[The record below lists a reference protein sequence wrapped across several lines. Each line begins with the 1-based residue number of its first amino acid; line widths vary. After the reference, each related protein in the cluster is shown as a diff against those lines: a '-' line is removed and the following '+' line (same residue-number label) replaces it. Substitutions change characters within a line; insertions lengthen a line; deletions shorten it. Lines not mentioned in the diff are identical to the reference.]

1 MNDNSNKKQNN
12 VHIEQI
18 NPKEKLSEI
27 EKTALRQY
35 SLEKEEELSKTTKFK
50 LLNSKN
56 KKNNDIE
63 LPKRKVSLTDTIKIK
78 ISDLR
83 AKVDETFELP
93 NLKKKKSL
101 YDTVIIKLDDL
112 INHHNALKRYSSK
125 KVTNIEETP
134 VSNKKKF
141 YLFKPKDLSKQ
152 KNFTL
157 NVDSEEF
164 GRQLYNLNKIA
175 LINLSNQKEVVAR
188 KASPLT
194 KLSRVEK
201 VHISKTNYLKY
212 QQKLNKFAINKLYYK
227 FAPKETKKYK
237 IYKYSVILS
246 SLIFFITSAI
256 IVNWFIQ
263 GASINN
269 LSNALTEDTPIESV
283 TDEGNLY
290 NMEAPEG
297 SSQEEAIPKTSLYW
311 KYLNTPLSSVD
322 FTELLKENSD
332 TVGWIIVNNTNI
344 NYPVVQA
351 KDNDYY
357 LKHAFDKSKNTAG
370 WVFADFRDDFDNLG
384 QNTVIY
390 GHGRKDKVMFGSLN
404 DALNAKWYTNEDNQ
418 IIQLSTIKYNT
429 MWQIFSIYK
438 IQAESYYI
446 STNFS
451 NEDSFETF
459 INTMKER
466 SIYDFNVDVSKNDK
480 LLTLSTCFDNKG
492 IRTVIQ
498 AKLVKIQ
505 ER

>member
-1 MNDNSNKKQNN
+1 MNDNSNEKQNN

-18 NPKEKLSEI
+18 NPQEELSEI

-35 SLEKEEELSKTTKFK
+35 SFEKEEELSKTTKFK

-56 KKNNDIE
+56 KNNNDFE
-63 LPKRKVSLTDTIKIK
+63 LPKRKISLTDTIKIK

-83 AKVDETFELP
+83 AKVDETLELP

-112 INHHNALKRYSSK
+112 INHHNALKIFSSK
-125 KVTNIEETP
+125 KVTSIEETAA
-134 VSNKKKF
+134 SKKKKF
-141 YLFKPKDLSKQ
+141 HLFKPKDISKL

-175 LINLSNQKEVVAR
+175 LINLSNQKNIATR
-188 KASPLT
+188 KSSPLT
-194 KLSRVEK
+194 KLNRVEK

-237 IYKYSVILS
+237 IYKYSVMLS
-246 SLIFFITSAI
+246 SIIFFITSAI
-256 IVNWFIQ
+256 IINWFIQ
-263 GASINN
+263 GVSINN
-269 LSNALTEDTPIESV
+269 LSNALTEDTPIKAI
-283 TDEGNLY
+283 TDEGTLI
-290 NMEAPEG
+290 
-297 SSQEEAIPKTSLYW
+297 EEPPVEENNEENKKTSLYW

-322 FTELLKENSD
+322 FTELLKENKD
-332 TVGWIIVNNTNI
+332 TVGWLIVNNTNI
-344 NYPVVQA
+344 NYPVVQT

-357 LKHAFDKSKNTAG
+357 LKHAFDKSKNSAG
-370 WVFADFRDDFDNLG
+370 WVFADFRDDFENLS

-404 DALNAKWYTNEDNQ
+404 DSLNAKWYTNEDNQ

-446 STNFS
+446 STDFTS
-451 NEDSFETF
+451 DSSFETF

-466 SIYDFNVDVSKNDK
+466 SIYDFNVDVTKTDK

-492 IRTVIQ
+492 IRTVVQ

>member
-1 MNDNSNKKQNN
+1 MNDNSNEKQNN

-18 NPKEKLSEI
+18 NPQEELSEI

-35 SLEKEEELSKTTKFK
+35 SFEKEEELSKTTKFK

-56 KKNNDIE
+56 KNNNDFE
-63 LPKRKVSLTDTIKIK
+63 LPKRKISLTDTIKIK

-83 AKVDETFELP
+83 AKVDENLELP

-112 INHHNALKRYSSK
+112 INHHNALKIFSSK
-125 KVTNIEETP
+125 KVTSIEETAA
-134 VSNKKKF
+134 SKKKKF
-141 YLFKPKDLSKQ
+141 HLFKPKDISKL

-175 LINLSNQKEVVAR
+175 LINLSNQKNIATR
-188 KASPLT
+188 KSSPLT
-194 KLSRVEK
+194 KLNRVEK

-237 IYKYSVILS
+237 IYKYSVMLS
-246 SLIFFITSAI
+246 SIIFFITSAI
-256 IVNWFIQ
+256 IINWFIQ
-263 GASINN
+263 GVSINN
-269 LSNALTEDTPIESV
+269 LSNALTEDTPIKAI
-283 TDEGNLY
+283 TDEGTLI
-290 NMEAPEG
+290 
-297 SSQEEAIPKTSLYW
+297 EEPPVEENNEENKKTSLYW

-322 FTELLKENSD
+322 FTELLKENKD
-332 TVGWIIVNNTNI
+332 TVGWLIVNNTNI
-344 NYPVVQA
+344 NYPVVQT

-357 LKHAFDKSKNTAG
+357 LKHAFDKSKNSAG
-370 WVFADFRDDFDNLG
+370 WVFADFRDDFENLSR
-384 QNTVIY
+384 NTVIY

-404 DALNAKWYTNEDNQ
+404 DSLNAKWYTNEDNQ

-446 STNFS
+446 STDFTS
-451 NEDSFETF
+451 DSSFETF

-466 SIYDFNVDVSKNDK
+466 SIYDFNVDVTKTDK

-492 IRTVIQ
+492 IRTVVQ